1 MRDYLL
7 DLVEHSYDLGCIEL
21 VKITGT
27 DKDTQLDAV
36 ATDKSV
42 VLQAKFHA
50 PVAEFIGTFGMPNL
64 SKLKILLNLQEYRE
78 DAEITVTRQNRNDV
92 DSPVGLHFK
101 NKVGDFKNDYRFMV
115 AEVVAEQLK
124 QFKMKPVPWAVEFE
138 PTVSAIQRLKMQA
151 QANAETPNFMAKT
164 ENGDL
169 KFFFGDHSTHAGD
182 FVFQA
187 GVSGKLTRPWL
198 WPVSQFIAIMNL
210 AGDKTVRISDDGAAK
225 ITVDSGIA
233 MYEYILP
240 ALTK

>member
-124 QFKMKPVPWAVEFE
+124 QFKMKSP
-138 PTVSAIQRLKMQA
+138 
-151 QANAETPNFMAKT
+151 
-164 ENGDL
+164 
-169 KFFFGDHSTHAGD
+169 
-182 FVFQA
+182 
-187 GVSGKLTRPWL
+187 
-198 WPVSQFIAIMNL
+198 
-210 AGDKTVRISDDGAAK
+210 
-225 ITVDSGIA
+225 
-233 MYEYILP
+233 ILSV
-240 ALTK
+240 